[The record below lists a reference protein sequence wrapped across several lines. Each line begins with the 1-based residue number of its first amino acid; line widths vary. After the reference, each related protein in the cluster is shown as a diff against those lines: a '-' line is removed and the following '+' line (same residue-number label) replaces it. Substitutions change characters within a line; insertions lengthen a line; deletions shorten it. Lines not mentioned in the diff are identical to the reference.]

1 MAQRYDLDRVHLRG
15 ASAGGLAVTLAACG
29 VSALDAAEAAH
40 ALSLQRGIFD
50 RPAGL
55 AGVWG
60 GVVRDWLDEL
70 LPRDAAARCAG
81 RLKLVVTAV
90 PSLRLRAL
98 DCFQTRAELIDACL
112 ASAHVPF
119 FLDGRGTARFRE
131 GLFVDGSLYDFLWRN
146 NSELLEAGGDAFV
159 LDYCHDDQ
167 LRVGRLDFLR
177 RLDLDGAKALMAAGA
192 DYARRQEEA
201 GVLERYLGAVRKA
214 KAKKAEVGGSS
225 SSGSGVVLPS
235 SPSTSTTGVRT
246 PEAGLAA

>member
-70 LPRDAAARCAG
+70 LPGDAAARCAG

-90 PSLRLRAL
+90 PSLRLSAL
-98 DCFQTRAELIDACL
+98 DCFQTRGELIDACL

-131 GLFVDGSLYDFLWRN
+131 GRFVDVSLYDFLWRN

-159 LDYCHDDQ
+159 LDYCHDDR
-167 LRVGRLDFLR
+167 LRVGRLDFLK

-201 GVLERYLGAVRKA
+201 GVLERYLGAVRKDA
-214 KAKKAEVGGSS
+214 KRKTEVGG
-225 SSGSGVVLPS
+225 GRGGIVLPS
-235 SPSTSTTGVRT
+235 STSGVVT

>member
-29 VSALDAAEAAH
+29 VRALDAAEAAH
-40 ALSLQRGIFD
+40 ALSLERGIFD

-70 LPRDAAARCAG
+70 LPHDAAARCAG

-90 PSLRLRAL
+90 PSMRLRAL
-98 DCFQTRAELIDACL
+98 DCFHTKAELIDACL

-131 GLFVDGSLYDFLWRN
+131 DRFVDGSLYDFLWRN

-177 RLDLDGAKALMAAGA
+177 RLDLEGAKALMAAGA

-201 GVLERYLGAVRKA
+201 GVLERYLGAVRKGRG
-214 KAKKAEVGGSS
+214 GGSGS
-225 SSGSGVVLPS
+225 SISGSGIILPS
-235 SPSTSTTGVRT
+235 SAVVPTTGVIT